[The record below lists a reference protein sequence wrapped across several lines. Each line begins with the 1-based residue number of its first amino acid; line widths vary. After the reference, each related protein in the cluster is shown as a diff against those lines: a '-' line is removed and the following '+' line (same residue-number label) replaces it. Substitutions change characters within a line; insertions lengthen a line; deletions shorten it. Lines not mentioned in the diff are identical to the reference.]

1 MKRVVLA
8 VGLAASVAA
17 PAAAQWTGM
26 PVWNSPK
33 GGTSY
38 PKTTT
43 VTAAVGLSVPL
54 PTPGISIE
62 PYFSPGLR
70 YHKLEN
76 PVTGASASQTK
87 FGFVLGANLGFGLF
101 GLHAAY
107 DYQDSDT
114 G

>member
-33 GGTSY
+33 GGTGITISGDWGR
-38 PKTTT
+38 PDS
-43 VTAAVGLSVPL
+43 AAG
-54 PTPGISIE
+54 
-62 PYFSPGLR
+62 
-70 YHKLEN
+70 
-76 PVTGASASQTK
+76 TGASASHTK

-114 G
+114 GDKKVFGLGAHVAIKVPLGM